1 MNPRILGIGTANP
14 PNRFSQQEIYELA
27 TKHYDFYRTPRIQ
40 QIFMNSDIE
49 YRHLYIDREGFLPFE
64 SADELHR
71 RYEKGA
77 VEISLDAIER
87 CLEDA
92 NVDVGEIDEL
102 VAVSCTGYL
111 CPGLSSLLIKELG
124 LRRDVQRA
132 DLLGMGCAGAM
143 PGVQRAYD
151 FVKAYPEKK
160 ALVIT
165 VEICSACY
173 YVDDSL
179 ETVVGNAICGD
190 GAAAVLVGNHVKS
203 QNGACG
209 PEILN
214 FETYLEPSLID
225 AVGFAFR
232 EGKLRIILSKDIR
245 DTAGRLAKV
254 LITSLLEKNGLKN
267 QDVGHWILHSGGRK
281 VIDNVQREMNL
292 TDEQVRHSRCVLKY
306 FGNMSSPTVL
316 FVLQE
321 TMRHGNPQSGDLGL
335 MLAMG
340 PGLAIEGALIRW

>member
-49 YRHLYIDREGFLPFE
+49 YRHFYIDREGFLPFE

-92 NVDVGEIDEL
+92 NVDVGEIHEL

-143 PGVQRAYD
+143 PGLQRAYD

-160 ALVIT
+160 A
-165 VEICSACY
+165 
-173 YVDDSL
+173 
-179 ETVVGNAICGD
+179 
-190 GAAAVLVGNHVKS
+190 
-203 QNGACG
+203 
-209 PEILN
+209 
-214 FETYLEPSLID
+214 
-225 AVGFAFR
+225 
-232 EGKLRIILSKDIR
+232 
-245 DTAGRLAKV
+245 
-254 LITSLLEKNGLKN
+254 
-267 QDVGHWILHSGGRK
+267 
-281 VIDNVQREMNL
+281 
-292 TDEQVRHSRCVLKY
+292 
-306 FGNMSSPTVL
+306 
-316 FVLQE
+316 
-321 TMRHGNPQSGDLGL
+321 
-335 MLAMG
+335 
-340 PGLAIEGALIRW
+340 